1 MKTAVEETQVT
12 TIPII
17 YQNQALS
24 FGKEALSS
32 QKPGVQFCQ
41 KIRKGGRK

>member
-1 MKTAVEETQVT
+1 MKTAVEETEVT

-41 KIRKGGRK
+41 KIGKGGRK